1 MDLSRNVSFGA
12 LSRVNKCLLTLF
24 QDTWD
29 TAALCSS
36 HSLTGSHTSLPSLF
50 LGWDE
55 KKGDSGGFLPI
66 SVSVVS
72 LGDVPSVVSASIGKP
87 FPPLSPVLP
96 CQESCHVSAPTWDLA
111 TCGCCSMTSILFPSL
126 GDSDFLMLPISVSS
140 LSSAGLLGSR
150 ITWIISSR

>member
-24 QDTWD
+24 QDTRD

-111 TCGCCSMTSILFPSL
+111 TSGCCSMISILFPSL
-126 GDSDFLMLPISVSS
+126 GDSDFLS
-140 LSSAGLLGSR
+140 LRYPLLGFLTLTLLGSLVPDN
-150 ITWIISSR
+150 